1 MQMRPEVQI
10 ASMIKAMKDV
20 VIPAVA
26 GTNKLA
32 DEQAKL
38 VVGML
43 SLMAQQLPVQ
53 FRFDRDELARLVQ
66 ASVALKEVQ
75 AKDSSTRTACG
86 ALIERTAEAE
96 EVLEQG
102 RRDPD
107 DLRRSVRA
115 MRAAVCDVVEA
126 FAKSG
131 SDEMLKV
138 ERIVLAMSAE
148 QLLRDRSLVKL
159 QGWEPDPAAVP
170 DIEKLIG

>member
-10 ASMIKAMKDV
+10 AAMIKAMKDV

-32 DEQAKL
+32 EEQAKL

-43 SLMAQQLPVQ
+43 GLMAHQLPLQ
-53 FRFDRDELARLVQ
+53 FRFDRDELTRLVQ
-66 ASVALKEVQ
+66 ASA
-75 AKDSSTRTACG
+75 AMKDVHATAPSARAACG

-96 EVLEQG
+96 QVLDQC

-107 DLRRSVRA
+107 DLRRSVHA
-115 MRAAVCDVVEA
+115 MRAAICDVVDA
-126 FAKSG
+126 FAQSG
-131 SDEMLKV
+131 SDDQQKV
-138 ERIVLAMSAE
+138 ERVVLAMSAE

-170 DIEKLIG
+170 EIESLIG